1 MTAAPL
7 TSSEPGAPVI
17 GSERLVLRRLRVE
30 DAPFILEL
38 LNDPDWLRFIG
49 DKGVKTLE
57 DAQRYVLSGPIE
69 SYARHGF
76 GLFAVERKPGGAPI
90 GLCGLLKRDV
100 LDDVD
105 VGYAFLP
112 EFRGRGYAREAAVA
126 TLRLAKETIGLDRVA
141 AITNPDNARSIRILE
156 GLGFA
161 FEKMVR
167 LSEDA
172 PEIRYYARAL

>member
-1 MTAAPL
+1 VTDSLSA
-7 TSSEPGAPVI
+7 SGGPGAPVLA
-17 GSERLVLRRLRVE
+17 SERLLLRRLTVA

-49 DKGVKTLE
+49 DKGVRTLE
-57 DAQRYVLSGPIE
+57 DAERYIQTGPIE

-76 GLFAVERKPGGAPI
+76 GLFAVELKSGGTPI

-100 LDDVD
+100 LEDVD

-112 EFRGRGYAREAAVA
+112 EFRGMGYAREAAAA
-126 TLRLAKETIGLDRVA
+126 TLRFGRETVGLHRVA
-141 AITNPDNARSIRILE
+141 AITNPDNARSVRVLE
-156 GLGFA
+156 QLGLV

-167 LSEDA
+167 LSDGA
-172 PEIRYYARAL
+172 PEIRFYAREL

>member
-1 MTAAPL
+1 VTAAPIA
-7 TSSEPGAPVI
+7 SRGPGAPVI
-17 GSERLVLRRLRVE
+17 ESDRLVLRRLTIE

-49 DKGVKTLE
+49 DKGVRTLE
-57 DAQRYVLSGPIE
+57 DAQWYILTGPIE

-76 GLFAVERKPGGAPI
+76 GLFRTELAARGTPI

-112 EFRGRGYAREAAVA
+112 EFRGRGYAREAAAA
-126 TLRLAKETIGLDRVA
+126 TLRFAKDTIGLDRVA
-141 AITNPDNARSIRILE
+141 AITNPENERSIRVLE
-156 GLGFA
+156 ALGLA

-172 PEIRYYARAL
+172 PEIRFYARTL

>member
-1 MTAAPL
+1 MKT
-7 TSSEPGAPVI
+7 PGSGARVI
-17 GSERLVLRRLRVE
+17 ESDRLVLRQLTVE
-30 DAPFILEL
+30 DAPFILSL

-49 DKGVKTLE
+49 DRGVRTLE
-57 DAQRYVLSGPIE
+57 DARKYLLTGPLE

-76 GLFAVERKPGGAPI
+76 GLFLTELKADGAPI

-100 LDDVD
+100 LEDVD

-112 EFRGRGYAREAAVA
+112 QFRGYGYAYEAAA
-126 TLRLAKETIGLDRVA
+126 AALRYGKETVGLKRVA
-141 AITNPDNARSIRILE
+141 AITNPENARSIRVLE
-156 GLGFA
+156 KLGLA

-172 PEIRYYARAL
+172 PEINFFARAL